1 VRTTVELREDHRARL
16 LELAARRR
24 EKGFSG
30 VLAEA
35 VDYFL
40 AAAERDEAA
49 RQAALKLRGSLSDR
63 EAEELREVAGPLRES
78 WR

>member
-1 VRTTVELREDHRARL
+1 MRTTVEMREDHRARL

-35 VDYFL
+35 IDTYLSEVER
-40 AAAERDEAA
+40 AEAKR
-49 RQAALKLRGSLSDR
+49 RAALALQGRLSD
-63 EAEELREVAGPLRES
+63 EEGEEMLRVARRLRDS